1 MLIRLSC
8 ILSFS
13 GVTINIFMTVSLT
26 LYNYKQTL
34 LDKYTQLNFML
45 NKLIKFMRID
55 DIGVV
60 LDGNC
65 FDEVVAVEEA

>member
-1 MLIRLSC
+1 MPQQLTFRVWDRWALYIR
-8 ILSFS
+8 
-13 GVTINIFMTVSLT
+13 LT
-26 LYNYKQTL
+26 LYDYKQTIP
-34 LDKYTQLNFML
+34 DKYTQLNFML
-45 NKLIKFMRID
+45 NKLIKFMCTD

>member
-1 MLIRLSC
+1 LS
-8 ILSFS
+8 
-13 GVTINIFMTVSLT
+13 VK
-26 LYNYKQTL
+26 KQGL
-34 LDKYTQLNFML
+34 LPGFQGLQDLGFML
-45 NKLIKFMRID
+45 NKLIKFMCTD